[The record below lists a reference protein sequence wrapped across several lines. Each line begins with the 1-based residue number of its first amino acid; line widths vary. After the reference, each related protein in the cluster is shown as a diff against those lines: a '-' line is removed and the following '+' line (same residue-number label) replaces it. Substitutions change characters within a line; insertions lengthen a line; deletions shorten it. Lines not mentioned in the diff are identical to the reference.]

1 MAAAKKIIIKNTGLC
16 VMFFNGVKMM
26 PGDEQEITEKDL
38 KLPGIESA
46 IARGELKVK
55 NDEDLN
61 EAVVER
67 AAKKKKKDPDD
78 GKTIKE
84 LEDGGVYE

>member
-38 KLPGIESA
+38 KLPGVESA

-67 AAKKKKKDPDD
+67 AKKKKKKDPDD

-84 LEDGGVYE
+84 LEEGGVYE

>member
-16 VMFFNGVKMM
+16 MMFFNGVKMM

-61 EAVVER
+61 EAVVAR

-78 GKTIKE
+78 GKTAKE

>member
-26 PGDEQEITEKDL
+26 PGDEHEISEKDL

-67 AAKKKKKDPDD
+67 VAKKKKKDPDD

-84 LEDGGVYE
+84 LEEGGVYE

>member
-26 PGDEQEITEKDL
+26 PGDEQEVAEKDL

-67 AAKKKKKDPDD
+67 VAKKKKKDPDD

-84 LEDGGVYE
+84 LEEGGVYE

>member
-1 MAAAKKIIIKNTGLC
+1 MAEAKKIIIKNTGLC

-26 PGDEQEITEKDL
+26 PGDEHEISEKDL

-67 AAKKKKKDPDD
+67 VAKKKKKDPDD

-84 LEDGGVYE
+84 LEEGGVYE